1 MQTHDTSPAGEQLS
15 EIILSFDFILG
26 FTLLLTGQL
35 LLRGYHPLY
44 LTYFSILGFTPL
56 LTGQERGEDEFV
68 ELLHGPGAHEIEEL
82 GRVVVCLEGGVERR
96 HQDERLE
103 GWLGES

>member
-56 LTGQERGEDEFV
+56 LFHPSSGVREV
-68 ELLHGPGAHEIEEL
+68 SL
-82 GRVVVCLEGGVERR
+82 VSGGVG
-96 HQDERLE
+96 D
-103 GWLGES
+103 